1 MESFL
6 KDLQHSFRIFRQTPG
21 FTATAIAALALGIG
35 TNTAIF
41 SVVNAVL
48 LKPVHAPEPNRV
60 VAFVS
65 TSSEGSS
72 PLASE
77 IKFNLWREQTTIF
90 QDVSG
95 YYFASLNLT
104 GVDQPQHAEATFITE
119 DYFHVFDLSIG
130 QGRNFTREEEQSNG
144 PPSVVLSDA
153 FWKRAFGGDAHI
165 IGKSISLSGTRYEVV
180 GVTATNAQTETPEP
194 IDVWL
199 PFPID
204 PNSTFQAHY
213 FQALGRLKRGVSL
226 DMANARLQLTA
237 QEFRRKFPN
246 TLSTNRGDLFRVEPM
261 QNVLVKDAR
270 SSLIILTGAV
280 SLVLLIA
287 CANVAN
293 LFLARAAGRRREIA
307 IRLALGASRIR
318 IIRKLLTESVSLSL
332 VGGVFGLVLGIV
344 AIHALLAL
352 NAAHLPRIGV
362 NGSNVT
368 MDWRVLAFTVVVA
381 LSTGLLFG
389 LIPALQGSRA
399 DLNPSLKE
407 SSGRTG
413 TGFRQNRVRSL
424 FVISEMSFAL
434 LLLIAAALLI
444 RSLAALRSVTPG
456 FDPRNVMTTRT
467 PLEPPSAKKSGVDQ
481 IIRDVFRR
489 LSALPGVD
497 SVGYTRLL
505 PLEGDFNS
513 VPIIVVGRAL
523 SGPSHATSRWM
534 VVSSSYFDVLRI
546 PLLRGRL
553 FTNADRLGSPGVA
566 IINQT
571 MARQLWPSGDPVNA
585 QLFIGKGLGPGFA
598 EPARQI
604 VGIVGDVHDNALGE
618 HPQPAV
624 FVPGSQLSDTRTTGR
639 PVAWVIRTR
648 VYSPSLNSAIT
659 NELRQATGEPVPPIR
674 SMDEIILRSTARQ
687 NFNTLLMSIFGGSAL
702 LLAAIGIYG
711 LTSYNVQQRTQEIGI
726 RIALGAQ
733 SAEVRNM
740 MVLQGMGLTGAGVLI
755 GVAAAFGL
763 TRFLATFLFAVRAFD
778 PLVFTLVPIL
788 LSCVALVAVWLP
800 AHRVSRIDPTIAL
813 RYE

>member
-1 MESFL
+1 MESLL

-21 FTATAIAALALGIG
+21 FTATAVAALALGIG

-90 QDVSG
+90 EDVSG

-104 GVDQPQHAEATFITE
+104 GVDQPQHAEATFITQ
-119 DYFHVFDLSIG
+119 DYFHLFGLSIA
-130 QGRNFTREEEQSNG
+130 QGRTFTREEEQSNG
-144 PPSVVLSDA
+144 PPAVVLSDA
-153 FWKRAFGGDAHI
+153 FWKRSFGGDPRI
-165 IGKSISLSGTRYEVV
+165 IGKPISLSGTRYEVI
-180 GVTATNAQTETPEP
+180 GVMAANAQTETPEP

-199 PFPID
+199 SFPID
-204 PNSTFQAHY
+204 PNSNLQAHY
-213 FQALGRLKRGVSL
+213 FQALGRLKRGISL
-226 DMANARLQLTA
+226 DAANARLQFTT

-246 TLSTNRGDLFRVEPM
+246 TLSTNRGDMFTVEPM

-293 LFLARAAGRRREIA
+293 LFLARAAGRRREIS

-318 IIRKLLTESVSLSL
+318 IIRKLLTESVLLSL
-332 VGGVFGLVLGIV
+332 AGGVFGLLLGIV
-344 AIHALLAL
+344 GIHALLAL
-352 NAAHLPRIGV
+352 NASHLPRIGMK
-362 NGSNVT
+362 GANVT
-368 MDWRVLAFTVVVA
+368 MDWRVLAFTIVVA
-381 LSTGLLFG
+381 LATGLLFG
-389 LIPALQGSRA
+389 LIPALQGSRT

-407 SSGRTG
+407 SGGRTG
-413 TGFRQNRVRSL
+413 TGFRQNRARSL
-424 FVISEMSFAL
+424 LVIGEMSLAL
-434 LLLIAAALLI
+434 LLLIGAALLI
-444 RSLAALRSVTPG
+444 RTLIALRSVTPG
-456 FDPRNVMTTRT
+456 FDPQNVVTTRT
-467 PLEPPSAKKSGVDQ
+467 PLEPASAKKSGVDQ

-489 LSALPGVD
+489 VSPLPGVE

-513 VPIIVVGRAL
+513 IPIIVVGRPL
-523 SGPSHATSRWM
+523 NGPSHETGRWM
-534 VVSSSYFDVLRI
+534 VISSSYFDVLRI
-546 PLLRGRL
+546 PLLRGRS
-553 FTNADRLGSPGVA
+553 FTDADRLDSPGVA

-571 MARQLWPSGDPVNA
+571 MARRLWPNGDPLNA

-604 VGIVGDVHDNALGE
+604 VGIVGDVHDNALSE

-624 FVPGSQLSDTRTTGR
+624 FVPGAQLPDTRTAGR
-639 PVAWVIRTR
+639 AVAWVIRTR
-648 VYSPSLNSAIT
+648 GHSPFLNSAIT

-674 SMDEIILRSTARQ
+674 SMGEIILQSTARQ
-687 NFNTLLMSIFGGSAL
+687 NFNTLLMGIFGGSAL
-702 LLAAIGIYG
+702 LLAVIGIYG
-711 LTSYNVQQRTQEIGI
+711 LMSYTVQQRTQEIGI

-733 SAEVRNM
+733 SGNVRNM
-740 MVLQGMGLTGAGVLI
+740 VVLQGMGLAVAGVVI
-755 GVAAAFGL
+755 GVATAFGL
-763 TRFLATFLFAVRAFD
+763 TRFLATFLFGVRALD
-778 PLVFTLVPIL
+778 PLVFILVPIL
-788 LSCVALVAVWLP
+788 LGCVALIAVWLP
-800 AHRVSRIDPTIAL
+800 AHRASHIDPIVAL